1 MSAID
6 SATSPTPPLMRLD
19 AMPCS
24 SSSDQGKSGKKRSP
38 ETCRKIS
45 EMKALRAAERRAL
58 RPACLCYCGCGKAL
72 PERVGKHT
80 IYLRG
85 HQPQPDRSNPEFRA
99 KLSEIQKRL
108 RASGWEVPK
117 ESRMLAARKAQETKA
132 ERQAAGRIYTHH
144 GSKGKLKGYK
154 WTEDVIESRAAPM
167 RDRPQVKPLT
177 AKGPQNKASITGIL
191 RSPVN
196 VTYRFVNMSHFV
208 RTHEHLFLPEDV
220 QWYGKGNRHCRA
232 LKGLLRLT
240 GKTRPNG
247 TWKGWTLVSF
257 TETFY
262 NRGESLLSGES
273 SSLTNAQAMASAD
286 EKTPTKETT
295 L

>member
-1 MSAID
+1 
-6 SATSPTPPLMRLD
+6 MRLD

-58 RPACLCYCGCGKAL
+58 RPACLCFCGCGQAL
-72 PERVGKHT
+72 PERIGKHT

-85 HQPQPDRSNPEFRA
+85 HQPQPDRSTPEFRA
-99 KLSEIQKRL
+99 KLSAIQKRL
-108 RASGWEVPK
+108 RADGWEVPK
-117 ESRMLAARKAQETKA
+117 ESRLIAARKTRETRAARK
-132 ERQAAGRIYTHH
+132 AAGRIYETA
-144 GSKGKLKGYK
+144 GSNGKLKGYK
-154 WTEDVIESRAAPM
+154 WAEDVIESRAAPM

-177 AKGPQNKASITGIL
+177 AKGPKHHASITGLL

-196 VTYRFVNMSHFV
+196 VTYRFVNMSEFV
-208 RTHEHLFLPEDV
+208 RTHEHLFLAVDV
-220 QWYGKGNRHCRA
+220 QWCGKGNRHCRA

-240 GKTRPNG
+240 EKTRPNG

-273 SSLTNAQAMASAD
+273 SSQTNA
-286 EKTPTKETT
+286 
-295 L
+295 

>member
-1 MSAID
+1 MSTTD
-6 SATSPTPPLMRLD
+6 SSTPPTPPPPRSD
-19 AMPCS
+19 ETTCS
-24 SSSDQGKSGKKRSP
+24 SSPDRGKRGKKRSP

-45 EMKALRAAERRAL
+45 EMKVLRAAERRAL

-72 PERVGKHT
+72 PERARKST

-85 HQPQPDRSNPEFRA
+85 HQPQPDRSTPEFRA

-108 RASGWEVPK
+108 RANGWEVPK
-117 ESRMLAARKAQETKA
+117 ESRMLAARKAQETRAARK
-132 ERQAAGRIYTHH
+132 AAGRVYGHH

-154 WTEDVIESRAAPM
+154 WSEDVIESRAKPM
-167 RDRPQVKPLT
+167 RNRPQVKPLV
-177 AKGPQNKASITGIL
+177 AKGPQNKASIKGIL
-191 RSPVN
+191 RSPDN

-220 QWYGKGNRHCRA
+220 QWYGRGNRHCRA
-232 LKGLLRLT
+232 LRGLLSLT

-247 TWKGWTLVSF
+247 SWKGWTLVSL

-262 NRGESLLSGES
+262 NRGESLLSGEAS
-273 SSLTNAQAMASAD
+273 SQTNAGLSHEDVSATPLY
-286 EKTPTKETT
+286 EKS
-295 L
+295 

>member
-1 MSAID
+1 
-6 SATSPTPPLMRLD
+6 MRLD

-58 RPACLCYCGCGKAL
+58 RPACLCYCGCGQAL

-85 HQPQPDRSNPEFRA
+85 HQPQPDRSTPAFRA

-132 ERQAAGRIYTHH
+132 ARQAAGRVYAHH
-144 GSKGKLKGYK
+144 GSNGKLKGYK
-154 WTEDVIESRAAPM
+154 WSEKVIESRAAPM

-208 RTHEHLFLPEDV
+208 RTHQHLFLPEDV

-240 GKTRPNG
+240 EKARPNG

-273 SSLTNAQAMASAD
+273 SSQ
-286 EKTPTKETT
+286 TKPEVSHEAGK
-295 L
+295 